1 MFKLFS
7 DSVNEN
13 FLKFYFQGLMLLE
26 RRLRLKTH
34 NALTLR
40 EVMILGILDRL
51 SKTNKNTPTNVVKYL
66 QVSAPVI
73 STTIKSLIRK
83 GYLVKRINQEDNRF
97 FFVDLTVK
105 GQESN
110 KNSSEFSNY
119 IVNKA
124 LSQMSPLD
132 IKGIYKLFKISEK
145 LIDEENRLL
154 DVTENKTNK
163 LPTKE
168 K

>member
-7 DSVNEN
+7 DSINEN
-13 FLKFYFQGLMLLE
+13 FLKFYFQALMLLE
-26 RRLRLKTH
+26 RRLRMKTH
-34 NALTLR
+34 GNLTLR
-40 EVMILGILDRL
+40 EVMVIAIIDRL
-51 SKTNKNTPTNVVKYL
+51 AKTKKNTPTNVVKYL

-97 FFVDLTVK
+97 FFVDLTKK
-105 GQESN
+105 GVESN
-110 KNSSEFSNY
+110 KNSSEYNNY

-145 LIDEENRLL
+145 LIDEENQSL
-154 DVTENKTNK
+154 DALENKFTK
-163 LPTKE
+163 LADVK